1 MIKHSVRIRKLGS
14 HHYGRLWQEQRHN
27 NIYLF
32 ITLSEVLSNMH
43 LCVCPK
49 DIVKSKIYTEK
60 IGQHGLGDWDLV
72 LIPAVRMC
80 YLISLVVSILT

>member
-1 MIKHSVRIRKLGS
+1 
-14 HHYGRLWQEQRHN
+14 
-27 NIYLF
+27 
-32 ITLSEVLSNMH
+32 MH

-72 LIPAVRMC
+72 LIPAVRTC